1 MDLRT
6 TACTALSKR
15 MMSAPDDRMAG
26 KDSYADWRDQSLVA
40 SWRHFSDSE
49 LDGKD
54 VLDFGCGEGQLAMLF
69 ASKKLAR
76 SITGVDIDTAALA
89 RAKTAL
95 AKFPEFADT
104 LHFVEGNVNGLPVAD
119 ESIDLITAFDCMEHV
134 MEPGAILQDWAR
146 VLRPGGRALLEWFPF
161 KGPWGPHMEALIP
174 LPWAHL
180 VFGEKAM
187 FRTAATIYDDPDF
200 VPRHWDLDA
209 EGHKKPNKWTRWES
223 FAEQAYVNGLDIATF
238 RTLVADAGLTIDRM
252 DRSGF
257 GGDSKGA
264 KKLVGDMLMQLP
276 VLGEYATSYAVIAL
290 EKPKA

>member
-6 TACTALSKR
+6 KACTALSKR
-15 MMSAPDDRMAG
+15 LMSAPEAKMAA
-26 KDSYADWRDQSLVA
+26 KDTYADWRDASLVA

-69 ASKKLAR
+69 ASKNRAR

-89 RAKTAL
+89 RAQAAL
-95 AKFPEFADT
+95 DKSPEMAET
-104 LHFVEGNVNGLPVAD
+104 LRFVEGDVSGLPVPDA
-119 ESIDLITAFDCMEHV
+119 SIDLITAFDCMEHV
-134 MEPGAILQDWAR
+134 MEPGAILEDWAR

-174 LPWAHL
+174 LPWAHV

-209 EGHKKPNKWTRWES
+209 QGQKKPNKWTQWES
-223 FAEQAYVNGLDIATF
+223 FDEQAYVNGLDIATF
-238 RTLVADAGLTIDRM
+238 KRLVSDAGLTIERM

-257 GGDSKGA
+257 GGAGGGA
-264 KKLVGDMLMQLP
+264 KKAIGDILMQLP
-276 VLGEYATSYAVIAL
+276 VLGEYAISYAVIAL
-290 EKPKA
+290 QKPNT

>member
-15 MMSAPDDRMAG
+15 MMSAPDDRMAAQ
-26 KDSYADWRDQSLVA
+26 DSYADWRDQSLVS

-69 ASKKLAR
+69 ASKGLAR
-76 SITGVDIDTAALA
+76 SITGVDIDTAALE
-89 RAKTAL
+89 RAQLTL
-95 AKFPEFADT
+95 AKSPEYAET
-104 LHFVEGNVNGLPVAD
+104 LRFVSGDVSGLPVAD

-134 MEPGAILQDWAR
+134 MEPGAILSDWAR

-174 LPWAHL
+174 LPWAHV

-257 GGDSKGA
+257 GGSSKGA
-264 KKLVGDMLMQLP
+264 KKLFGDLLMQLP